1 MKVKLYMQNYGSQ
14 KEGNFCKMNRKKK
27 VETFFFYNLKEKLM
41 HFVSVV
47 FI

>member
-1 MKVKLYMQNYGSQ
+1 MQNYGSQ
-14 KEGNFCKMNRKKK
+14 KEGNFCKMQRENK
-27 VETFFFYNLKEKLM
+27 VDFFFYSLKENLM